1 MLDFSSHDH
10 SRLMCVCKQIC
21 NEAQE
26 SFFRRPLNCGSPND
40 LVTFVESRQRNTL
53 DSITNLQLRLEE
65 VEAGV
70 MQPHLAK
77 IVMGTP
83 MPAHQHPYLVE
94 IDRITRALVML
105 PSVTRLAL
113 LRPSDTN
120 KTTPASIVVT
130 GVLKWAAQYY
140 TKLQH
145 LKVEIE
151 SCRLDSLSGFHELRS
166 LRIPGCS
173 ESGSVR
179 TADILGKLG
188 YLEELEICGPSPGLQ
203 LRQKH
208 AAYQSKIVQSATH
221 RVFEQVKPLKRL
233 RLSEVAHPDGKASA
247 LLTPKT
253 VKAMYEIHKDSLR
266 VLHISANDPPP
277 EAFVAYISAFLIAAP
292 DIQELRISWPKMEV
306 SFVDCLPNSVRQL
319 EMATSS
325 PEKAQAIV
333 DRLAVM
339 KYRLRVLQR
348 LKFSI
353 INQPAEVQASG
364 DKQDAMSFSPP
375 IQTLAAPIHS
385 PWPIIWDVWH
395 PLMHD

>member
-1 MLDFSSHDH
+1 
-10 SRLMCVCKQIC
+10 
-21 NEAQE
+21 
-26 SFFRRPLNCGSPND
+26 
-40 LVTFVESRQRNTL
+40 
-53 DSITNLQLRLEE
+53 
-65 VEAGV
+65 
-70 MQPHLAK
+70 
-77 IVMGTP
+77 MGTP

-94 IDRITRALVML
+94 IDRITRALFML

-120 KTTPASIVVT
+120 KTTPTSIVVT

-140 TKLQH
+140 PKLQH
-145 LKVEIE
+145 LRVEIE
-151 SCRLDSLSGFHELRS
+151 SCRLDSLSGFQELRS
-166 LRIPGCS
+166 LHIPGCS

-179 TADILGKLG
+179 TADMLGRLG
-188 YLEELEICGPSPGLQ
+188 CLEELEICGPSSGLQ

-233 RLSEVAHPDGKASA
+233 RLSEVAHLDGKASA

-253 VKAMYEIHKDSLR
+253 VKTMYEIHKDSLR
-266 VLHISANDPPP
+266 ILHISANDPPS

-292 DIQELRISWPKMEV
+292 DIQELRLMWPKMEV

-339 KYRLRVLQR
+339 KYRLRVLQG

-353 INQPAEVQASG
+353 INQPAGILASG
-364 DKQDAMSFSPP
+364 EKQDATSFSLH
-375 IQTLAAPIHS
+375 IQTLAA
-385 PWPIIWDVWH
+385 
-395 PLMHD
+395 